1 MATRDLLNYLGQK
14 IGDLS
19 EPDGVTW
26 TEEQWTEK
34 LAKAA
39 KAPPDQ
45 SEIVASYL
53 KNTIKQRKEY
63 AEDLLERL
71 KQKNISEGI
80 NAMQGMW
87 MHHKMRALEVNFMG
101 VDFVVDIMNMAV
113 SGDVEIACLAL
124 MNCVADPMTLPYHWM
139 SEARINWII
148 ADMKAY
154 LGWS

>member
-1 MATRDLLNYLGQK
+1 MKRDLLSYLGDK
-14 IGDLS
+14 IGELE
-19 EPDGVTW
+19 EPEGVTW
-26 TEEQWTEK
+26 TEEQWAEK
-34 LAKAA
+34 LGNAA
-39 KAPPDQ
+39 KPPPTVG
-45 SEIVASYL
+45 EIQASYL
-53 KNTIKQRKEY
+53 RNTIKQRKEY

-113 SGDVEIACLAL
+113 SGDVEIACLSL
-124 MNCVADPMTLPYHWM
+124 MNCTPDSMALPYHWM
-139 SEARINWII
+139 NAARINWIV

-154 LGWS
+154 LGWA